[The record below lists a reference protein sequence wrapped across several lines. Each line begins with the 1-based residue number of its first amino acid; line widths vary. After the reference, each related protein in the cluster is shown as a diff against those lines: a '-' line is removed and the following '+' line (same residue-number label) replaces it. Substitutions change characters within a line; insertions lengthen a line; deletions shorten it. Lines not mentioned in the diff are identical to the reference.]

1 MPKRK
6 KPHKPTQHYG
16 YVAFAKTGRV
26 TKHMFKLSD
35 IKDIQEREVA
45 DRFVQQIMT
54 QHPDVNIKGV
64 DALPEADQDFLL
76 HTNHGKITL
85 QVTEIPERDYIFP
98 ISEEEYKSRRHR
110 GILVKKNG
118 EIPWAV
124 DESRLDT
131 SIQRA
136 IENKLAKHY
145 AKGTNE
151 NLWLLVFS
159 TSPYLT
165 TVYYEEGRRR
175 ESMAY
180 QIARDYLAG
189 TTNNPFDEIWY
200 TNLLTRAVRIWPAE
214 DNN

>member
-6 KPHKPTQHYG
+6 KPRKPTQPYG

-26 TKHMFKLSD
+26 TKHTFKLSD

-45 DRFVQQIMT
+45 DKFVQQIMT
-54 QHPDVNIKGV
+54 QHPDVKIHGV
-64 DALPEADQDFLL
+64 KALSEADHDFLL

-85 QVTEIPERDYIFP
+85 QVTEIPERDYTFP
-98 ISEEEYKSRRHR
+98 ISEEEYKSGRHKSF
-110 GILVKKNG
+110 LVKKNG
-118 EIPWAV
+118 KIPWAV
-124 DESRLDT
+124 DESRRDT

-159 TSPYLT
+159 TSTYLT
-165 TVYYEEGRRR
+165 TVYYEGGSRR

-180 QIARDYLAG
+180 QIARDYVAR

-200 TNLLTRAVRIWPAE
+200 MNLLTRAVRIWPAE
-214 DNN
+214 ENN